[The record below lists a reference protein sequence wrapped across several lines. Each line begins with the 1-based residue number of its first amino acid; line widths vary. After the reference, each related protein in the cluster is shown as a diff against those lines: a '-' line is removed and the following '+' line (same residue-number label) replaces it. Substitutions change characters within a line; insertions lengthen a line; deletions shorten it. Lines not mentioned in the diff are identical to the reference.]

1 MKVMIDIPKEFESD
15 LQDKFNEFFE
25 RVKCDINS
33 SLESQE
39 VSMCGNY
46 ERETAEMFLS
56 AFEKA
61 TIIPNDA
68 TNGEVLEI
76 MFPNCEVFEHKVKT
90 NSQGEIVVGYDVFL
104 YAYHPNKS
112 DAGLG
117 FGIRVFFDNMWWNAP
132 YKKEVEEWRK

>member
-1 MKVMIDIPKEFESD
+1 MRVMIDIPKEFESD

-46 ERETAEMFLS
+46 ERETVEMFLS

-61 TIIPNDA
+61 TIIPDDA
-68 TNGEVLEI
+68 TNGEVFMLIFPDAEVEI
-76 MFPNCEVFEHKVKT
+76 EGKYITLWLDEYKWLD
-90 NSQGEIVVGYDVFL
+90 IDYD
-104 YAYHPNKS
+104 
-112 DAGLG
+112 
-117 FGIRVFFDNMWWNAP
+117 WWNAP
-132 YKKEVEEWRK
+132 YKKEVEE